1 MIKKSLLCCA
11 LLASLPL
18 VACSE
23 QSTIIDT
30 HGNKNDTVETIA
42 VKASSHYF
50 DGNENADCIRFSYSV
65 QPANAKLQGVNLNIT
80 FADNR
85 QNGSNYLRAVLD
97 NVNAGYINV
106 YCYQAFDSLATLRIS
121 AIYNPSVYADVT
133 IHYDQKFTEG
143 FVGDWNPYTSG
154 TNDLNFFGFLQGTW
168 SSTGSITTETSIDR
182 SDLFDYTDS
191 TLKSH
196 FGYHYDSDAIAGMY
210 DTSNLSCNGGLD
222 QISDYWDDITYLRF
236 IDFDFSTDY
245 SDNPLLFNVHRDLNS
260 AIGHRLYKWF
270 EQLDDYSEII
280 SDSINDILTN
290 FDTQLLYNSV
300 THEIGYMN
308 VSFEDYYDCLVNY
321 IDDNFNK
328 TTTAS
333 GTDLYTITLCLD
345 NLKDSNTDTFGT
357 IEIYNDVYTYITTG
371 ESVQRINGKEEIITI
386 DSSATITDSEVYIPP
401 KSYFTYNNLSAE
413 NTDIHF

>member
-30 HGNKNDTVETIA
+30 YENKDDAVKTIA
-42 VKASSHYF
+42 VRSVSHYF

-65 QPANAKLQGVNLNIT
+65 QPANAKIQGVNLNIT
-80 FADNR
+80 FEDNR
-85 QNGSNYLRAVLD
+85 QDGSNYLRAVLD

-106 YCYQAFDSLATLRIS
+106 YCYQAFNSLATLRIS
-121 AIYNPSVYADVT
+121 ATYNPSVYADVT
-133 IHYDQKFTEG
+133 IHYNQKFTEG

-154 TNDLNFFGFLQGTW
+154 TNDSNFFGFLQGTW
-168 SSTGSITTETSIDR
+168 SSTGSITTEDKIDR
-182 SDLFDYTDS
+182 SALFDYTDS

-196 FGYHYDSDAIAGMY
+196 FVYHYDSDAIAVMY
-210 DTSNLSCNGGLD
+210 DTSDLSCNGGLD

-245 SDNPLLFNVHRDLNS
+245 SNNPLLFNVHRDLSS
-260 AIGHRLYKWF
+260 AIGFRLYKWF
-270 EQLDDYSEII
+270 YTLNDWNDLISE
-280 SDSINDILTN
+280 SIRDMLAA
-290 FDTQLLYNSV
+290 FDTQLLYNPV

-308 VSFEDYYDCLVNY
+308 VSFEEYYDCLVNY

-328 TTTAS
+328 TTVN
-333 GTDLYTITLCLD
+333 GTDYYTITLCLD
-345 NLKDSNTDTFGT
+345 NLKDSNTDTLGT
-357 IEIYNDVYTYITTG
+357 IKIYNDVYTYITARQPA
-371 ESVQRINGKEEIITI
+371 QRINGEEEIITI
-386 DSSATITDSEVYIPP
+386 NPSATISDSEVCIPP
-401 KSYFTYNNLSAE
+401 KSSYTYNNLSVE
-413 NTDIHF
+413 NTNIYF

>member
-1 MIKKSLLCCA
+1 MIKKTLLCCA

-23 QSTIIDT
+23 QNTIIDT
-30 HGNKNDTVETIA
+30 HENKDDAVETITVRA
-42 VKASSHYF
+42 ASHYF

-65 QPANAKLQGVNLNIT
+65 QPANARLQGVNLNIT

-121 AIYNPSVYADVT
+121 ATYNPSVYADVT
-133 IHYDQKFTEG
+133 IHYNQKFTEG

-154 TNDLNFFGFLQGTW
+154 TNGLDFFGFLQGTW
-168 SSTGSITTETSIDR
+168 SSTGSITTETSVDR
-182 SDLFDYTDS
+182 SDLFNYTDS

-196 FGYHYDSDAIAGMY
+196 FGYQYNIDAIEGMY
-210 DTSNLSCNGGLD
+210 DTSNLSCNSSLD
-222 QISDYWDDITYLRF
+222 QISDYRDDFDYPRF

-245 SDNPLLFNVHRDLNS
+245 SNNSLLYNVHKDLNC

-270 EQLDDYSEII
+270 EQLDDWSEII
-280 SDSINDILTN
+280 SESIDDILA
-290 FDTQLLYNSV
+290 DYDESHLYDPDSQMV
-300 THEIGYMN
+300 GSLHG
-308 VSFEDYYDCLVNY
+308 SFEDYYDCLVNY

-328 TTTAS
+328 TTVN
-333 GTDLYTITLCLD
+333 GKDLYTITLRLD
-345 NLKDSNTDTFGT
+345 NLKDDNKGTFGT
-357 IEIYNDVYTYITTG
+357 IGIYNDVYTYITTG
-371 ESVQRINGKEEIITI
+371 QSVQRINGKEEIITI
-386 DSSATITDSEVYIPP
+386 NPSATITDSEVYIPP
-401 KSYFTYNNLSAE
+401 KSCYTYNNLSAE
-413 NTDIHF
+413 NTDIYF